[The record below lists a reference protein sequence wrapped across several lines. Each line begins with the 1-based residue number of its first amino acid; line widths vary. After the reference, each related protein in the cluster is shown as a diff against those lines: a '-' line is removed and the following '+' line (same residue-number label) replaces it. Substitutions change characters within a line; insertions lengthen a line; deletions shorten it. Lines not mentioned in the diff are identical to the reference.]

1 MLKMSALKVRV
12 GDIGEDFDSVW
23 NDYGSIQTDENG
35 SDGECVPSL
44 QLQDSSYSL
53 FDQDLV
59 FEDTQAPSIS
69 KGLARG
75 HRSVYARTGHFIFQ
89 GYHRLQT

>member
-12 GDIGEDFDSVW
+12 GDSGEDFDFVW

-59 FEDTQAPSIS
+59 FEDYSGAE
-69 KGLARG
+69 
-75 HRSVYARTGHFIFQ
+75 YFEE
-89 GYHRLQT
+89 